1 MKKFILT
8 TITFLSACAFGQQY
22 GVTNYKVNGQAVAS
36 QYNYSVL
43 GPTTLAA
50 GAGAIAIN
58 PAFCSVIIG
67 TGRTFNPWS
76 TSASIKIVDMANS
89 ANTETVTPS
98 SVLVNASQCNISA
111 TFANPHNAGAYLI
124 RSGTCGLKEAIL
136 DLGSSGTALVTQE
149 FYDQGCSASTITS
162 IAGGAT
168 GNFVIDISNGKYDV
182 YGWNTVTTA
191 FAKVSSFG
199 NMSFAPA
206 LTLQGACTGTAT
218 ASSTLG
224 LFPLG
229 QFTATT
235 CTSTTVNIGQVM
247 NRTGTLLNLQVT
259 AGTGGVNASSG
270 VFTVLKN
277 GSATALTCTVG
288 TGISCSDVTHTAAF
302 AAGDIISIQFTTQ
315 AAETLAAVKAS
326 VVAQ

>member
-1 MKKFILT
+1 MKKIIFAIVAL
-8 TITFLSACAFGQQY
+8 LSTHASGQQY

-50 GAGAIAIN
+50 GAGTITIN
-58 PAFCSVIIG
+58 PNFCSVIIG

-76 TSASIKIVDMANS
+76 TTASIKIVDTANS

-111 TFANPHNAGAYLI
+111 TFANAHSAGAYLV
-124 RSGTCGLKEAIL
+124 RSGTCGLKEAL
-136 DLGSSGTALVTQE
+136 NDLGASGTALVTQE

-162 IAGGAT
+162 VAGGAT

-191 FAKVSSFG
+191 FAKVGSFG
-199 NMSFAPA
+199 NMGFSPA

-224 LFPLG
+224 LYALG
-229 QFTATT
+229 ELAATT
-235 CTSTTVNIGQVM
+235 CTSTTLNIGQVM
-247 NRTGTLLNLQVT
+247 NRAGTLLNLQVT

-277 GSATALTCTVG
+277 GSATTLTCTTG
-288 TGISCSDVTHTAAF
+288 TATSCSDITHTAAF
-302 AAGDIISIQFTTQ
+302 AIGDVISIQFTTQ
-315 AAETLAAVKAS
+315 AAETLAAIRAS

>member
-1 MKKFILT
+1 MNRIVFT
-8 TITFLSACAFGQQY
+8 VVAVLSTYATGQQY

-50 GAGAIAIN
+50 GAGTIAIN
-58 PAFCSVIIG
+58 PNFCSVIIG

-76 TSASIKIVDMANS
+76 TSASVKIMDTANS

-98 SVLVNASQCNISA
+98 SVLINASQCNISA
-111 TFANPHNAGAYLI
+111 TFANAHGAGAYFI
-124 RSGTCGLKEAIL
+124 RSGTCGLKEAL
-136 DLGSSGTALVTQE
+136 NDLGASGTALVTQE
-149 FYDQGCSASTITS
+149 FYDQGCLASTITS
-162 IAGGAT
+162 VAGGAT

-182 YGWNTVTTA
+182 YGWNTVTSA
-191 FAKVSSFG
+191 FAKVGSFG
-199 NMSFAPA
+199 SMSFSPV

-218 ASSTLG
+218 SSSTLG
-224 LFPLG
+224 LYSLG
-229 QFTATT
+229 ELAATT
-235 CTSTTVNIGQVM
+235 CTSTVVNIGQVM
-247 NRTGTLLNLQVT
+247 NRAGTLVNLQAT

-277 GSATALTCTVG
+277 GSGTTLICTMGTAT
-288 TGISCSDVTHTAAF
+288 SCSDITHTFAF
-302 AAGDIISIQFTTQ
+302 AAGDVISIQFTTQ
-315 AAETLAAVKAS
+315 AAETLAGVKAS

>member
-1 MKKFILT
+1 MKKFIFA
-8 TITFLSACAFGQQY
+8 IAAVLSTHAFAQQY

-36 QYNYSVL
+36 QYNYSMP

-50 GAGAIAIN
+50 GAGTISFN
-58 PAFCSVIIG
+58 PNFCSVVIG

-76 TSASIKIVDMANS
+76 ASASIKIVDTANS

-98 SVLVNASQCNISA
+98 SVVVNGSQCNITA
-111 TFANPHNAGAYLI
+111 TFANAHGAGAYLI
-124 RSGTCGLKEAIL
+124 RSGTCGLKEALI

-149 FYDQGCSASTITS
+149 FYDQGCSGSTITS
-162 IAGGAT
+162 VTGGAA

-191 FAKVSSFG
+191 FAKIGSFG
-199 NMSFAPA
+199 NMSFAPV
-206 LTLQGACTGTAT
+206 LTLQGTCTGTAT

-224 LFPLG
+224 LYQLG
-229 QFTATT
+229 ELAATT

-247 NRTGTLLNLQVT
+247 NRAGTLLNLQVT

-277 GSATALTCTVG
+277 GSAATLTCTAG
-288 TGISCSDVTHTAAF
+288 TATSCSDVTHTAAF
-302 AAGDIISIQFTTQ
+302 AVGDVISIQFTTQ
-315 AAETLAAVKAS
+315 AAETLAGIKAS
-326 VVAQ
+326 VTAQ

>member
-1 MKKFILT
+1 MKKTVLAVVVL
-8 TITFLSACAFGQQY
+8 LSLNAFAQQY
-22 GVTNYKVNGQAVAS
+22 GITNYKINGQAVAS

-50 GAGAIAIN
+50 GAGTIIIN
-58 PAFCSVIIG
+58 PNFCSVIIG

-76 TSASIKIVDMANS
+76 TSASIKIVDTANS

-98 SVLVNASQCNISA
+98 SVVVNGSQCNITA
-111 TFANPHNAGAYLI
+111 TFANAHGAGAYLI
-124 RSGTCGLKEAIL
+124 RSGTCGLKEAL
-136 DLGSSGTALVTQE
+136 SDLGASGTALVTQE
-149 FYDQGCSASTITS
+149 FYDQGCLASTITS
-162 IAGGAT
+162 VAGGAT

-191 FAKVSSFG
+191 FAKIGSFG
-199 NMSFAPA
+199 NMSFSPV

-229 QFTATT
+229 ELTATT

-247 NRTGTLLNLQVT
+247 NRAGTLSNLQIT

-277 GSATALTCTVG
+277 GSATTLTCTTG
-288 TGISCSDVTHTAAF
+288 TATSCSDVTHTAAF
-302 AAGDIISIQFTTQ
+302 AAGDVISIQFTTQ
-315 AAETLAAVKAS
+315 AAETLAGIKAS
-326 VVAQ
+326 VTAQ